1 VRGYSERSIG
11 PENSRGEP
19 SGGLSVVE
27 AGLEMRSRF
36 WGDVG
41 GALFVE
47 GGSVSEE
54 VAPVFDEGVQVA
66 AGGGLR
72 YFSPVG
78 PIRVDVGVPVNPRD
92 SDDAFQVY
100 LSIGQA
106 F

>member
-1 VRGYSERSIG
+1 
-11 PENSRGEP
+11 
-19 SGGLSVVE
+19 
-27 AGLEMRSRF
+27 MRSRF
-36 WGDVG
+36 WGDIG

-47 GGSVSEE
+47 AGSVSEE
-54 VAPVFDEGVQVA
+54 VAPVFDDGVQVA
-66 AGGGLR
+66 AGAGVR

-92 SDDAFQVY
+92 SDDDFQVY